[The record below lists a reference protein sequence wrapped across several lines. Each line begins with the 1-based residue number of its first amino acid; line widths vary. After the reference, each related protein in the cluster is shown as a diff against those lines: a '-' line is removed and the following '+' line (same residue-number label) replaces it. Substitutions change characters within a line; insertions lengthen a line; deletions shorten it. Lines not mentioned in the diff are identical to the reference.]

1 VEAPIVLC
9 GLGRLGI
16 RILHHLQ
23 AANLPVVVID
33 NRCSADDERLHGARL
48 VRGDCRQRAILEA
61 AEVAHARGVLI
72 LTNDDLV
79 NISTTLM
86 VRALNPDVRVV
97 LRLFNQNLLGRLGSV
112 LHNIHALSTSLLT
125 APVLAMTAVA
135 GQGFAAFT
143 IDGEEVGERQVVE
156 IQIGSSSRLLGR
168 TIAEVMAYRE
178 AAALAYFP
186 HHGAEHFI
194 LDVDVGMRLRAG
206 DHLVLCA
213 RPRALSSLEAEMDAE
228 APHLLWAGWPR
239 RMARVVRR
247 TLTEIDPALLI
258 CTCVLFGVILAS
270 TLILCLGV
278 EKYKVID
285 ALFRTVSIMATGASM
300 YENDFEYPPATKVF
314 VASLRIVGA
323 ALIAAFTAI
332 LTNYLLRARLGGAL
346 EVRRIPDSGHIII
359 CGLGSTGFRVVE
371 ELLRYGEQVVV
382 IERDSANRFVRAARQ
397 LGAPVIIGDASVR
410 AVLQEAH
417 ATASRA
423 VIVATDDDL
432 TNLAIALLVRELHAK
447 HRIVLLMSDP
457 ELARMLREA
466 ADIRHALSVPMLAA
480 PAFLA
485 SLFGDRVLSV
495 FQLRGRLFAVIDV
508 LIQREDPLVEHSV
521 RAISVDYQLQALALL
536 PAQGPPPRPLLAGR
550 VRAGD
555 RLVAITALTD
565 LQSLLRRQQPA
576 SDFAVEVVRFP
587 LPARGWLTGLI
598 RTQRG
603 CTEEEATQALEHLP
617 LRVGERLTRGQAE
630 DMLARLCRERIDAK
644 LLPQVPAVPKHSD
657 RVV

>member
-16 RILHHLQ
+16 RILQHLQ
-23 AANLPVVVID
+23 AANLRVVVID
-33 NRCSADDERLHGARL
+33 NRCPADDERLNGARL
-48 VRGDCRQRAILEA
+48 VCGDCRQRAVLEA
-61 AEVAHARGVLI
+61 ADVPQARGVLI

-86 VRALNPDVRVV
+86 VRAINPRVRVV

-112 LHNIHALSTSLLT
+112 LPNVHALSPSLLT

-135 GQGFAAFT
+135 GEGFAAFT
-143 IDGEEVGERQVVE
+143 IDGEEDGERQVVE
-156 IQIGSSSRLLGR
+156 IQVGPGSHMRGR

-186 HHGAEHFI
+186 HQGAENFI
-194 LDVDVGMRLRAG
+194 LEVDVGTRLRAG

-213 RPRALSSLEAEMDAE
+213 RPRSLAALEAEMDVDS
-228 APHLLWAGWPR
+228 PHLLWAGWPR

-247 TLTEIDPALLI
+247 TLAELDPAVLI
-258 CTCVLFGVILAS
+258 CTCVLFCVILAS

-300 YENDFEYPPATKVF
+300 YESDVEYSPAMKVF

-323 ALIAAFTAI
+323 ATVAAFTAI
-332 LTNYLLRARLGGAL
+332 FTNYLLRARLGGAL
-346 EVRRIPDSGHIII
+346 EVRRIPDSGHIVI
-359 CGLGSTGFRVVE
+359 CGLGAIGFRVVE

-382 IERDSANRFVRAARQ
+382 IELDPGNRFVRAVRR
-397 LGAPVIIGDASVR
+397 LGAPVIIGDAGVR
-410 AVLQEAH
+410 GVLQEAH
-417 ATASRA
+417 AATSRT
-423 VIVATDDDL
+423 VIAATDDDL
-432 TNLAIALLVRELHAK
+432 TNLAITLLTRELHPN

-495 FQLRGRLFAVIDV
+495 FQLRGRLFAVIDL
-508 LIQREDPLVEHSV
+508 LIQPDDPFVEHSV
-521 RAISVDYQLQALALL
+521 RAISVDFHLQAVALL

-550 VRAGD
+550 VLAGD

-565 LQSLLRRQQPA
+565 LERLLRRQQPA
-576 SDFAVEVVRFP
+576 ADFAVEVTRFP
-587 LPARGWLTGLI
+587 LPARGWLTGLL

-603 CTEEEATQALEHLP
+603 CTEEEAGQAMEHLP
-617 LRVGERLTRGQAE
+617 LRVAEGLTRGQAE
-630 DMLARLCRERIDAK
+630 DMLARLFRERVDAK
-644 LLPQVPAVPKHSD
+644 LLPCVQAVPSP
-657 RVV
+657 